1 MIQIIRKTNC
11 GKLRKYFN
19 TKPEKYDM
27 TSYLKN
33 RYMMCI
39 SFGLQCGDI
48 KMYYVS
54 QVPVAKYNKKS
65 KLETKYVMNDI
76 QTAKNKT
83 MEM

>member
-1 MIQIIRKTNC
+1 MR
-11 GKLRKYFN
+11 
-19 TKPEKYDM
+19 
-27 TSYLKN
+27 
-33 RYMMCI
+33 RY
-39 SFGLQCGDI
+39 
-48 KMYYVS
+48 KMYYMS